1 MRRMP
6 RVPVAPPA
14 PSTAHVPVEEGLT
27 ETVSNVPRFRSEE
40 EPERHR
46 RQEKMDI
53 VARFVLERLEK
64 GDPDADVSRRR

>member
-1 MRRMP
+1 MRRMT
-6 RVPVAPPA
+6 RVRSPTHT
-14 PSTAHVPVEEGLT
+14 SDGTRSSRRKELS

-46 RQEKMDI
+46 GQEQMDI

-64 GDPDADVSRRR
+64 GDPDASFPRRR